1 MPRIAKKQVN
11 RDNAKAD
18 NPKMYYRRVFAI
30 LFIDKLISE
39 LELTFI
45 KLSDSASRLFFLYQ
59 LILPKYHWTKM
70 YTNKIIESYGK
81 DLPKQDVVGIELSS

>member
-18 NPKMYYRRVFAI
+18 NPKIYYRRVFAI

-45 KLSDSASRLFFLYQ
+45 KLSDSASRLLFLIPTDITKVPLDKNVYQ
-59 LILPKYHWTKM
+59 QNH
-70 YTNKIIESYGK
+70 
-81 DLPKQDVVGIELSS
+81 

>member
-18 NPKMYYRRVFAI
+18 NPKIYYRRVFAI

-45 KLSDSASRLFFLYQ
+45 KLSDSASRLLFLISTDITKVPLDKNVYQ
-59 LILPKYHWTKM
+59 QNH
-70 YTNKIIESYGK
+70 
-81 DLPKQDVVGIELSS
+81 

>member
-11 RDNAKAD
+11 RENAKAD
-18 NPKMYYRRVFAI
+18 NPKIYYRRVFAI

-45 KLSDSASRLFFLYQ
+45 KLSDSASRLLFLIPTDITKVPLDKNVYQ
-59 LILPKYHWTKM
+59 QNY
-70 YTNKIIESYGK
+70 
-81 DLPKQDVVGIELSS
+81 

>member
-1 MPRIAKKQVN
+1 MTRIAKKQVN

-18 NPKMYYRRVFAI
+18 NPKIYYRRVFAI

-45 KLSDSASRLFFLYQ
+45 KLSDSASRLLFLISTDITKVPLDKNVYQ
-59 LILPKYHWTKM
+59 QNH
-70 YTNKIIESYGK
+70 
-81 DLPKQDVVGIELSS
+81 

>member
-18 NPKMYYRRVFAI
+18 NPKIYYRRVFAI

-45 KLSDSASRLFFLYQ
+45 KLSDSASRLLFLIPTDITKVLLDKNVYQ
-59 LILPKYHWTKM
+59 QNH
-70 YTNKIIESYGK
+70 
-81 DLPKQDVVGIELSS
+81 

>member
-1 MPRIAKKQVN
+1 MPRITKKQVN

-18 NPKMYYRRVFAI
+18 NPKIYYRRVFAI

-45 KLSDSASRLFFLYQ
+45 KLSDSASRLLFLISTDITKVPLDKNVYQ
-59 LILPKYHWTKM
+59 QNH
-70 YTNKIIESYGK
+70 
-81 DLPKQDVVGIELSS
+81 

>member
-18 NPKMYYRRVFAI
+18 NPKIYYRRVFAI

-45 KLSDSASRLFFLYQ
+45 KLSDSASRLFFLIPTDITKVPLDKNVYQ
-59 LILPKYHWTKM
+59 QNH
-70 YTNKIIESYGK
+70 
-81 DLPKQDVVGIELSS
+81 

>member
-18 NPKMYYRRVFAI
+18 NPKIYYRRVFAI
-30 LFIDKLISE
+30 LFIDKLKSE

-45 KLSDSASRLFFLYQ
+45 KLSDSASRLLFLISTDITKVPLDKNVYQ
-59 LILPKYHWTKM
+59 QNH
-70 YTNKIIESYGK
+70 
-81 DLPKQDVVGIELSS
+81 

>member
-1 MPRIAKKQVN
+1 MPRKAKKQVN

-18 NPKMYYRRVFAI
+18 NPKIYYRRVFAI

-45 KLSDSASRLFFLYQ
+45 KLSDSASRLLFLIPTDITKVLLDKNVYQ
-59 LILPKYHWTKM
+59 QNH
-70 YTNKIIESYGK
+70 
-81 DLPKQDVVGIELSS
+81 

>member
-11 RDNAKAD
+11 RENAKAD
-18 NPKMYYRRVFAI
+18 NPKIYYRRVFAI

-45 KLSDSASRLFFLYQ
+45 KLSDSASRLLFLISTDITKVPLDKNVYQ
-59 LILPKYHWTKM
+59 QNH
-70 YTNKIIESYGK
+70 
-81 DLPKQDVVGIELSS
+81 

>member
-18 NPKMYYRRVFAI
+18 NPKIYYRRVFAI

-45 KLSDSASRLFFLYQ
+45 KLSDSASMLLFLISTDITKVPLDKNVYQ
-59 LILPKYHWTKM
+59 QNH
-70 YTNKIIESYGK
+70 
-81 DLPKQDVVGIELSS
+81 

>member
-1 MPRIAKKQVN
+1 MLRIAKKQVN

-18 NPKMYYRRVFAI
+18 NPKIYYRRVFAI

-45 KLSDSASRLFFLYQ
+45 KLSDSASRLLFLIPTDITKVLLDKNVYQ
-59 LILPKYHWTKM
+59 QNH
-70 YTNKIIESYGK
+70 
-81 DLPKQDVVGIELSS
+81 

>member
-45 KLSDSASRLFFLYQ
+45 KLSDSASRLLFLISTDITKVPLDKNVYQ
-59 LILPKYHWTKM
+59 QNH
-70 YTNKIIESYGK
+70 
-81 DLPKQDVVGIELSS
+81 

>member
-1 MPRIAKKQVN
+1 MLRIAKKQVN

-18 NPKMYYRRVFAI
+18 NPKIYYRRVFAI

-45 KLSDSASRLFFLYQ
+45 KLSDSASRLLFLISNDITKVPLDKNVYQ
-59 LILPKYHWTKM
+59 QNH
-70 YTNKIIESYGK
+70 
-81 DLPKQDVVGIELSS
+81 